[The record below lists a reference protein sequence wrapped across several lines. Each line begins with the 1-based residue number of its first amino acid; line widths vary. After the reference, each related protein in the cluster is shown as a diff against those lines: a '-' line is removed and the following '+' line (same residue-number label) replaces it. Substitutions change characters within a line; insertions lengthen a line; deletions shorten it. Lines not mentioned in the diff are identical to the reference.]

1 MKRLVKD
8 ETLCIECHRCEE
20 TCAQAYFKSGDIG
33 KARLNVDRK
42 KTGEVDITIC
52 TQCGK
57 CMEVCQVL
65 AISRNPK
72 NGVVYVDK
80 NKCVGC
86 FMCVAACPFDAMMR
100 HEEEMEPFKC
110 IACGLCTKECPTQ
123 AITLQEVEE

>member
-8 ETLCIECHRCEE
+8 EKVCIECHRCEE
-20 TCAQAYFKSGDIG
+20 TCAHAYFKTADIG
-33 KARLNVDRK
+33 KARLQVERNRQ
-42 KTGEVDITIC
+42 GEIDITIC

-57 CMEVCQVL
+57 CIQACPVL

-86 FMCVAACPFDAMMR
+86 FICVAACPLNAMMR
-100 HEEEMEPFKC
+100 HKDELEPFKC
-110 IACGLCTKECPTQ
+110 IACGLCTEQCPTQ